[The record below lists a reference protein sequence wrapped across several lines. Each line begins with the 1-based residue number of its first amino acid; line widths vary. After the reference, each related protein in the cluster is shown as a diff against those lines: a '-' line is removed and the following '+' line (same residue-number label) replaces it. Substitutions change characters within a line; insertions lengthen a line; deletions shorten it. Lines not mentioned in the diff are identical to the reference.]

1 MAYIAREKERICCR
15 QETAGDEKGQRMI
28 QVIKHGTAEI
38 RTTVC
43 NDCGCRFEFTERD
56 AKADESNGKLYLV
69 CPDCGRRFR
78 MPDKSL

>member
-1 MAYIAREKERICCR
+1 MPSVNGS
-15 QETAGDEKGQRMI
+15 GDEKGQRMI

-38 RTTVC
+38 RQTVC

>member
-1 MAYIAREKERICCR
+1 M
-15 QETAGDEKGQRMI
+15 RMI
-28 QVIKHGTAEI
+28 QVIKHGTADI
-38 RTTVC
+38 RQTVC

-56 AKADESNGKLYLV
+56 ARADESNGKLYLV